1 MTPWRFLADSP
12 DVPGLVFRGFRGEED
27 FPHIARILNDA
38 CAADGVDRVERTE
51 DVERNYAH
59 LDNCDP
65 PTDMV
70 FADIEGEPVAYG
82 RVTWWTEIEGIRR
95 LMPFCFV
102 HPDAR
107 GRGIGAA
114 MLAHNEARLRE
125 IAARNPADGEQTFEV
140 FHTDTE
146 EGAQALYEQS
156 GYTAAL
162 YAVDMVRPD
171 LEGLPDAPM
180 PEGLAV
186 RSPEESEM
194 RKVWEADVEAFR
206 DHTGASE
213 GTENDYR
220 QFLEFPWIEPELW
233 RVAWDGDEIAGQVRS
248 YVDDHHNQQFGRKR
262 GYTENI
268 SVRRPYRRR
277 GLARSLLVQSLGAVR
292 GGGMTEA
299 ALSVLT
305 ENLQGAFRLYES
317 VGFRIVRTWTTMYKP
332 LD

>member
-1 MTPWRFLADSP
+1 MTPWRFLTDSP
-12 DVPGLVFRGFRGEED
+12 DVPGLVFRGFRGDED
-27 FPHIARILNDA
+27 FPHIARVLNDA

-51 DVERNYAH
+51 DVERTYAL

-65 PTDMV
+65 RADVV
-70 FADIEGEPVAYG
+70 FAEIEGNPVAYG
-82 RVTWWTEIEGIRR
+82 RVSWWTEIEGIRR
-95 LMPFCFV
+95 LSSFCFV

-125 IAARNPADGEQTFEV
+125 IAAEHPTGSEQTFEV

-146 EGAQALYEQS
+146 EGARILYEQA
-156 GYTAAL
+156 GYKPVL
-162 YAVDMVRPD
+162 YSVDMVRPD
-171 LEGLPDAPM
+171 LEDIPDVSL
-180 PEGLAV
+180 PEGLVV
-186 RSPEESEM
+186 RTPVESEM
-194 RKVWEADVEAFR
+194 RKVWEADVEAFQ
-206 DHTGASE
+206 DHIGATE

-220 QFLEFPWIEPELW
+220 QFLEFPWNEPGLW

-248 YVDDHHNQQFGRKR
+248 YVDNHHNEQFGRER

-268 SVRRPYRRR
+268 SVRSAYRRR

-292 GGGMTEA
+292 DRGMTEA

-317 VGFRIVRTWTTMYKP
+317 VGFRMVRTWTTMHKP
-332 LD
+332 FD